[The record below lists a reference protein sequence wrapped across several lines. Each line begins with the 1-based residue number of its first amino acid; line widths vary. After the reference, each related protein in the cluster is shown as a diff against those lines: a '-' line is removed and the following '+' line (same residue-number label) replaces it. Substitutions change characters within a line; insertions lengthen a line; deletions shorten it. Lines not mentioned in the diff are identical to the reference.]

1 MHPAIT
7 PDRVAVVTG
16 GASGIG
22 FAASKRFAEAGMHV
36 VIADLGGDRLEA
48 AAAELASA
56 GFSATAMPADVSKRS
71 DVEAL
76 KAIAD
81 GLGTVTVLMNN
92 AGREGGGGL
101 FAGEDVWHKT
111 LDTNLWGPIHGIQVF
126 VPDMIS
132 GDEPA
137 AVINTGSKQGITLPP
152 GDTAYNVSKAGL
164 KALTELLS
172 HDLVAKTKGR
182 VTTHLLIPGFTYTG
196 FTKARGVD
204 EKPAGAWTPD
214 QVADFLLKGMASDDF
229 YILCP
234 DNEVDRETDL
244 KRMRWGFGDIVE
256 NRPAL
261 SRWHPGH
268 KDDFRKFMEQ

>member
-182 VTTHLLIPGFTYTG
+182 VTAHLLIPGFTYTG

-214 QVADFLLKGMASDDF
+214 QVAGFLLKGMASDDF